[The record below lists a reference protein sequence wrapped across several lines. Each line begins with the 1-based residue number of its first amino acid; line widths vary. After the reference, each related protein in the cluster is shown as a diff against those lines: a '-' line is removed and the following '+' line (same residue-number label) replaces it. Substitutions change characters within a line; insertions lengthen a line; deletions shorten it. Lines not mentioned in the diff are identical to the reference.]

1 MIVELTPRIKFVC
14 DRCGKEEFPD
24 ENGALYCRRAVFR
37 EDDPIMRPKDKAGD
51 ICMDC
56 LAEFWEL
63 ADNFFDEVNKEKADE
78 GGEG

>member
-24 ENGALYCRRAVFR
+24 ER
-37 EDDPIMRPKDKAGD
+37 GD
-51 ICMDC
+51 IHPHNVMFKEIIPTYITKEGAVCKDC
-56 LAEFWEL
+56 LAEFWEF